1 MNADKY
7 NLTRNN
13 LTIVFKNVFN
23 KKIIE
28 GLEQSEHNLLLGL
41 LGKLKEKGLKE
52 VSISFAEVSVL
63 MGQADVR
70 PQRVNDTVL
79 SLWDKIKM
87 TDYTLYA
94 QGPKGLS
101 RAGGVMLFS
110 HLKVD
115 KENNNIKLKMNPD
128 LAYFVNSFDDGNFVS
143 LELKQFIETRNKHGK
158 NLFRLLSQYK
168 RTGFF
173 VADRDTLFYLMCKPK
188 SYDIR
193 RFHSLVLGPAIK
205 SIESVFENLTVNKI
219 KKGRRIVRY
228 EFHFTPRT
236 EKNQLFDPGFQRQK
250 ALTRDSAEL
259 ISPDLTLNKNNKEA
273 KTEDFIQ
280 LDLTEKVLTPYENNF
295 ENGYIP
301 GQNSPTTNFK
311 SWLKHVN
318 FFKINDEYFDMR
330 STAKKALISIYKEKV
345 IDNKS
350 KAWTDMRFFASVYS
364 IIKNNKAM
372 TSWNIEDAYAE
383 IRGGKRLNIPQE
395 VYRSL
400 PEDKVNELFEFTTK
414 GEVI

>member
-128 LAYFVNSFDDGNFVS
+128 LA
-143 LELKQFIETRNKHGK
+143 
-158 NLFRLLSQYK
+158 
-168 RTGFF
+168 
-173 VADRDTLFYLMCKPK
+173 
-188 SYDIR
+188 
-193 RFHSLVLGPAIK
+193 
-205 SIESVFENLTVNKI
+205 
-219 KKGRRIVRY
+219 
-228 EFHFTPRT
+228 
-236 EKNQLFDPGFQRQK
+236 
-250 ALTRDSAEL
+250 
-259 ISPDLTLNKNNKEA
+259 
-273 KTEDFIQ
+273 
-280 LDLTEKVLTPYENNF
+280 
-295 ENGYIP
+295 
-301 GQNSPTTNFK
+301 
-311 SWLKHVN
+311 
-318 FFKINDEYFDMR
+318 
-330 STAKKALISIYKEKV
+330 
-345 IDNKS
+345 
-350 KAWTDMRFFASVYS
+350 
-364 IIKNNKAM
+364 
-372 TSWNIEDAYAE
+372 
-383 IRGGKRLNIPQE
+383 
-395 VYRSL
+395 
-400 PEDKVNELFEFTTK
+400 
-414 GEVI
+414 